1 MRVTDNSNPNNNNI
15 QDSYSG
21 QNTVK
26 NIFLKLAERGYKQP
40 EKHLDELSDFL
51 NNLYHKKCLKSQINP
66 QKAGAFG
73 ALWDGALVIV
83 NTFDLDGEEQIKNA
97 DLSLLK
103 EDLRK
108 LSALL

>member
-1 MRVTDNSNPNNNNI
+1 MGGVSP
-15 QDSYSG
+15 G

-26 NIFLKLAERGYKQP
+26 SIFLNLAAKGAQEP
-40 EKHLDELSDFL
+40 EKHLTELSDFL

-83 NTFDLDGEEQIKNA
+83 NTIDIDCENSVKDA
-97 DLSLLK
+97 DFGLLK
-103 EDLRK
+103 NDLIK
-108 LSALL
+108 LSALF

>member
-1 MRVTDNSNPNNNNI
+1 MRIGSNPDPVGVN
-15 QDSYSG
+15 DGFSG

-26 NIFLKLAERGYKQP
+26 NVFLNLVKRGFENP

-83 NTFDLDGEEQIKNA
+83 NTFDIEGEEQLKNA
-97 DLSLLK
+97 DLGLLK

-108 LSALL
+108 LAALF